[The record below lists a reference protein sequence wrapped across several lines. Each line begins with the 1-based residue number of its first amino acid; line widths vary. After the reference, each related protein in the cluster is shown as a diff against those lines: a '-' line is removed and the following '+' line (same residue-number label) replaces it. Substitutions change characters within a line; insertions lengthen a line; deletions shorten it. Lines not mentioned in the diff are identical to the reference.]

1 MQTIRRIYI
10 YVVTLVSLETV
21 IWGLIGLL
29 RSISSPQIVGGTA
42 ERLAAPLAFV
52 LVGIPVFYLHWN
64 WAQRSATNQLE
75 EALSWVRVLFFYFV
89 MAFLLIP
96 IIQNSLAFLS
106 RTGMVVFGVDAWHAL
121 VGGRQTVTDNAIAV
135 LVNML
140 AVLYFYPLLKKNWQA
155 EEVANSGQAKIS
167 SLPNCFFD
175 IRRLYRYLWLVYSL
189 AISAFGVQQLILFVL
204 LSPDALGVSATISLA
219 NGLALIVIGF
229 PLWVYI
235 DNMIQQSLRDEAE
248 SHSWMRLIFLFIVT
262 LFALFALLYNIGSIG
277 TVLFRRIF
285 GEIFTSLRWMDLL
298 RRPDSLLVP
307 FYGIWW
313 VYRPRLQDRIAIEPD
328 ASLRAGYL
336 RFYRSLLAFAGYIT
350 LLIGISQLL
359 SFLIDFRLNPQTSWE
374 NDLRK
379 VLAAAIMMIGIG
391 APLWWSNWQKLN
403 QEVEQRDRFGEQARR
418 SLIRRGYVYLFIL
431 GGVLGVMFS
440 SGALLYRLLMSLFG
454 TSNPNLLLESL
465 RNLRL
470 LLIFSFVLVYHWR
483 TLRIDLRKAATMQEM
498 QRANYR
504 VAILTKNPE
513 QARLIT
519 EELTR
524 EAPGIMTSAIS
535 PAELHGE
542 VLQNYPCVIVDD
554 EALWESHLLEVLKD
568 YTGERV
574 IISHPKKGW
583 YWSCGDER
591 KPLAQV
597 SEVAKWVHALAD
609 GRPLPQST
617 RYSAWGIIAYVL
629 AGLFLLQIL
638 FGLIMTGISLI
649 VD

>member
-1 MQTIRRIYI
+1 MQTIRRIYL

-29 RSISSPQIVGGTA
+29 RSIASPQIVGGTA

-52 LVGIPVFYLHWN
+52 LVGIPVFYLHWS
-64 WAQRSATNQLE
+64 WAQRSAMNQSE
-75 EALSWVRVLFFYFV
+75 EALSWIRVLFFYLV

-96 IIQNSLAFLS
+96 IVQNSLAFLS
-106 RTGMVVFGVDAWHAL
+106 RTGMVAFGLDAWHAL
-121 VGGRQTVTDNAIAV
+121 VGGQQTVTDNAIAV
-135 LVNML
+135 FVNAL
-140 AVLYFYPLLKKNWQA
+140 GVLYFYPLLKKNWRMEDIA
-155 EEVANSGQAKIS
+155 HSEDASTS
-167 SLPNCFFD
+167 SVPNYFFD

-189 AISAFGVQQLILFVL
+189 GMSAFGVQQLIVYVL

-219 NGLALIVIGF
+219 NGLALIAIGF

-235 DNMIQQSLRDEAE
+235 DNLIQRSTREAAE
-248 SHSWMRLIFLFIVT
+248 SHSYMRLIFLFIVT
-262 LFALFALLYNIGSIG
+262 LFALFAILFNIGSIG
-277 TVLFRRIF
+277 SVFLRRIF
-285 GEIFTSLRWMDLL
+285 GEMITYLGWLDFL
-298 RRPDSLLVP
+298 RRPVSLLVP

-313 VYRPRLQDRIAIEPD
+313 VYRPRLQDRIAMESD
-328 ASLRAGYL
+328 VSVRAGFI
-336 RFYRSLLAFAGYIT
+336 RFYRSLLAFAGYTT
-350 LLIGISQLL
+350 LLIGTSQLF
-359 SFLIDFRLNPQTSWE
+359 SFLIDFRFNPQASWE

-379 VLAAAIMMIGIG
+379 ILAAALMMIGIG
-391 APLWWSNWQKLN
+391 VPLWWNNWQKLN
-403 QEVEQRDRFGEQARR
+403 REVEQKDSMGEHARR

-431 GGVLGVMFS
+431 SGVLGVMFS
-440 SGALLYRLLMSLFG
+440 SGALLYRLLMSLLG

-470 LLIFSFVLVYHWR
+470 LMIFSFVLVYHWR
-483 TLRIDLRKAATMQEM
+483 TLRSDLQKVAIIKET

-513 QARLIT
+513 QAKLIT
-519 EELTR
+519 EQLTR
-524 EAPGIMTSAIS
+524 EAPGITASVIS
-535 PAELHGE
+535 PAAVHIAE
-542 VLQNYPCVIVDD
+542 LQNYPCVIVDD
-554 EALWESHLLEVLKD
+554 EILWEDPIPEVLKE

-574 IISHPKKGW
+574 IISHPKEGW
-583 YWSCGDER
+583 YWSFGYER

-597 SEVAKWVHALAD
+597 GEVAKWVHALAD
-609 GRPLPQST
+609 GRPIPQPA
-617 RYSAWGIIAYVL
+617 RYSAWSVVAYIL